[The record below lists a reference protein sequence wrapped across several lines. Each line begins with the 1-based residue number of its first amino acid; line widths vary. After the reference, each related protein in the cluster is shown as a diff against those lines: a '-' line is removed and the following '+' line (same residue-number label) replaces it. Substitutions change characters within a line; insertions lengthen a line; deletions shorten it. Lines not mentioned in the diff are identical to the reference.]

1 MSVSFL
7 KLLAVAT
14 GFTAVFLAVWYGRRP
29 RSIAL
34 EEEWKAR
41 PGSYGSRGSL
51 LAYVLFGA
59 AACFLGAYGVTGRL
73 HLAALASLG
82 GLYVGRVLEQG
93 KRYRRRAL
101 LRSQYAQVIGSLM
114 AALQGGLSPH
124 QALEDAVPSMPRPAR
139 DVFAEVLRRTRT
151 GSTYVEAVKSV
162 ADETGWRDLDS
173 LVVALRIYS
182 KTGCN
187 LAEVFKYLQE
197 TVIERESDRRYVAA
211 VTAETRITA
220 RLLSFL
226 PFFLMGFSRVM
237 APEFVAPLFDTL
249 PGNIVIA
256 FVVVMVL
263 VGNLVTSK
271 MVKAVVGDEA

>member
-1 MSVSFL
+1 MHYLL
-7 KLLAVAT
+7 KWLAVAT
-14 GFTAVFLAVWYGRRP
+14 GFMAVFLAVWQGRRP
-29 RSIAL
+29 RSVPL
-34 EEEWKAR
+34 DEEWKVR
-41 PGSYGSRGSL
+41 LGSPGDRKSL
-51 LAYVLFGA
+51 LVHILVGMAV
-59 AACFLGAYGVTGRL
+59 CFLGAYGVTGRL
-73 HLAALASLG
+73 HLAVLGSLG
-82 GLYVGRVLEQG
+82 GIYVGRMMEQG
-93 KRYRRRAL
+93 RHNRRKAL
-101 LRSQYAQVIGSLM
+101 LRSQYAQVVGSLM

-162 ADETGWRDLDS
+162 AEETGWRDLDS

-182 KTGCN
+182 RTGCN

-197 TVIERESDRRYVAA
+197 TVIERDSDRRYVEA

-226 PFFLMGFSRVM
+226 PFFLMGVSRVL
-237 APEFVAPLFDTL
+237 APEFVSPLFDTL
-249 PGNIVIA
+249 GGNIVT
-256 FVVVMVL
+256 VVAAVMVI
-263 VGNLVTSK
+263 VGNFVTSV